1 MKVRTNLSERELR
14 KVAKGLE
21 ILASKASDVFVA
33 SNDVE
38 EKLFNSIDDNFD
50 KMTKSLIKDISKIVK
65 E

>member
-21 ILASKASDVFVA
+21 MLASKASDVFVA

-38 EKLFNSIDDNFD
+38 EKLFSEIDENFD
-50 KMTKSLIKDISKIVK
+50 KMSKSLINDISKIIK

>member
-50 KMTKSLIKDISKIVK
+50 KMSKSLIKDISKIVK